1 MFFPVLLILASMWT
15 SSDGALSCPTRGGK
29 QCVFPFTTKGGEEVS
44 DCQPY
49 NGKFFCATSLTKD
62 HKYAS
67 WDYCKKDEC
76 KDVVDNP
83 ASKSIFGCIAC
94 IVQYAAVCVSSCIPN
109 PFNTA
114 CTQCVLQHGIECA
127 VTCGFGNIKA
137 SEFGLDGVVD
147 FQKEGDP
154 QPVGVP
160 ACVQVSKFFNGRLIE
175 GSTIQKNSAAMCGT
189 HCADN
194 FRTSATAWN
203 WFNSNIKNGRN
214 ALTCIC
220 LETKSEAITRAFID
234 SGLGPANNQA
244 ECPPKT
250 AVAGGKN

>member
-1 MFFPVLLILASMWT
+1 MVRLPTFILSLR
-15 SSDGALSCPTRGGK
+15 SSLHSSHPLPLGALSCPTRGGK

-49 NGKFFCATSLTKD
+49 NGKLFCATSLTKD

-127 VTCGFGNIKA
+127 VTCG
-137 SEFGLDGVVD
+137 
-147 FQKEGDP
+147 KEIHISSLSIYTNLYTKL
-154 QPVGVP
+154 Q
-160 ACVQVSKFFNGRLIE
+160 
-175 GSTIQKNSAAMCGT
+175 STKV
-189 HCADN
+189 
-194 FRTSATAWN
+194 
-203 WFNSNIKNGRN
+203 K
-214 ALTCIC
+214 
-220 LETKSEAITRAFID
+220 
-234 SGLGPANNQA
+234 
-244 ECPPKT
+244 
-250 AVAGGKN
+250 